1 MIVVIAKVLGF
12 GKIFLIIMFAPFVL
26 FLLVIIGMIIM
37 FIYDSWKEFSYNY
50 KSDKD
55 KVIDRLKGND

>member
-26 FLLVIIGMIIM
+26 FLLVIIGM